1 MVRLLNNALVQL
13 KPHKQIPIRIPHLYR
28 YFSGSKTQVV
38 EDFANDGTLHK
49 FLSSSPAVRG
59 DISLSTAVALG
70 ETLGKWVSCIHAWS
84 RSCVDPQVMEIV
96 RRNSDS
102 TDRDVAK
109 IKYEE
114 IERQCGVEK
123 VNRYAANR
131 IFERGPND
139 IIVHGDFSTRK

>member
-1 MVRLLNNALVQL
+1 MVRLLNNTLVQL
-13 KPHKQIPIRIPHLYR
+13 KPHKQISIRIPHLYQ
-28 YFSGSKTQVV
+28 YFPGSKTQVA
-38 EDFANDGTLHK
+38 EDFPNNGTLHK

-70 ETLGKWVSCIHAWS
+70 EALGKWVSSLHAWS
-84 RSCVDPQVMEIV
+84 RSCVEMQVLDVV
-96 RRNSDS
+96 RNNSDS

-114 IERQCGVEK
+114 IERRCGVEK
-123 VNRYAANR
+123 VRRYAANR